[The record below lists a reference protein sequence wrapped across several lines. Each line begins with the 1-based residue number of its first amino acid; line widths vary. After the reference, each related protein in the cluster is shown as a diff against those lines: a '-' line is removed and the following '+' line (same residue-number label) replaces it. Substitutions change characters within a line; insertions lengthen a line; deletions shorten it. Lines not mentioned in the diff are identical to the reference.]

1 VEVGGGGGGG
11 HFFGV
16 GRFNCG
22 CEEVGYV
29 GYGGGRGVGLMGWD
43 CGGGEGCGV
52 DGVGLWRWGGLRVEV
67 NGICIPLRSQDKII
81 TKD

>member
-43 CGGGEGCGV
+43 CGGGEGY
-52 DGVGLWRWGGLRVEV
+52 E
-67 NGICIPLRSQDKII
+67 
-81 TKD
+81 